1 MPKSAIEEKKPI
13 ATAAM
18 PKSAIKKKKSTAT
31 AASGGAKASKSLM
44 RCEKEV
50 KSLEEQAADAV
61 VRQCIKQGKAQFIID
76 ELQKD
81 AEATEVLHDWMRREF
96 RVKSPR
102 VVTVLYISADSGPDG
117 TFVHLPLNGVV
128 IPGGAGAEIGVPR
141 WLALLLKEHESEF
154 APTMDH
160 FDDPSDEKKKKVN
173 KVLKEAYS
181 TLGGPGFEWQE
192 VDTAVEWAQ
201 DRLAGCSEEVLMKV
215 LHDLEVVDPAELE
228 EHEATAEEWYADNT
242 DDVAEVLTERFQT
255 LFDPNELTKRALTKR
270 QLESYRMSGI
280 GVRPVATIL
289 VDEANWC

>member
-1 MPKSAIEEKKPI
+1 MPKPAIE
-13 ATAAM
+13 
-18 PKSAIKKKKSTAT
+18 KKKSTAT
-31 AASGGAKASKSLM
+31 AASGGAKAPKSPKSPM
-44 RCEKEV
+44 WCEKEV

-81 AEATEVLHDWMRREF
+81 EKAIEVLHDWMHREF

-102 VVTVLYISADSGPDG
+102 VVTVLHISVDSAPDG
-117 TFVHLPLNGVV
+117 TFVHLPLNGTV

-141 WLALLLKEHESEF
+141 WLALLLKEHESGF
-154 APTMDH
+154 ADTMDH

-192 VDTAVEWAQ
+192 IDTAVEWAQ
-201 DRLAGCSEEVLMKV
+201 DRLSSCSEEVLMKV
-215 LHDLEVVDPAELE
+215 LHDLELVDPADLE
-228 EHEATAEEWYADNT
+228 KHEATAEEWYADNT
-242 DDVAEVLTERFQT
+242 DDVGEVLAERFQT
-255 LFDPNELTKRALTKR
+255 LFEPNELTKRALTKR
-270 QLESYRMSGI
+270 QLESYRLSGI

-289 VDEANWC
+289 IDESNWG

>member
-1 MPKSAIEEKKPI
+1 MPKPAIE
-13 ATAAM
+13 
-18 PKSAIKKKKSTAT
+18 KKKSTAT
-31 AASGGAKASKSLM
+31 AASGGAKAPKSPKSPKW
-44 RCEKEV
+44 CEKEV

-81 AEATEVLHDWMRREF
+81 EKANEVLHEWMQRAF

-102 VVTVLYISADSGPDG
+102 VVTVLHVSADSGPDG
-117 TFVHLPLNGVV
+117 TFVHLPLNGTV

-141 WLALLLKEHESEF
+141 WLALLLKEHESGF
-154 APTMDH
+154 ASTMDH

-192 VDTAVEWAQ
+192 TDTAVEWAQ
-201 DRLAGCSEEVLMKV
+201 DRLNSCSEEVLMKV
-215 LHDLEVVDPAELE
+215 LHDLEVVDPADLE
-228 EHEATAEEWYADNT
+228 EHEASAHEWYGDN
-242 DDVAEVLTERFQT
+242 DGDVAEVLAERFQT
-255 LFDPNELTKRALTKR
+255 LFEPNELTKRALTKR
-270 QLESYRMSGI
+270 QLESYRLSGI

-289 VDEANWC
+289 IDESNWG